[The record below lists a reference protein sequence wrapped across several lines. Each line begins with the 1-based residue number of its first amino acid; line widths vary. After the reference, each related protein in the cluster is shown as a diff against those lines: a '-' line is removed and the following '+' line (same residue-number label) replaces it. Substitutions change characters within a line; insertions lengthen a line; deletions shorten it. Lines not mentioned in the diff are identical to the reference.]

1 MSIRLG
7 NNIVA
12 GRSPYQPSLF
22 DFKWADHILND
33 PQWIRA
39 DTFTWHSRTVFTP
52 AYDHL
57 VADIQGKDSQSETVE
72 GIIITYYLANDGH
85 KICLPDQ
92 EEYLRALYAKTGSA
106 WYYILDTTSQSFKTP
121 RTKWGVLGLKDN
133 VNVSDYT
140 KFGLPNILTST
151 DYIAANQMYLYF
163 YAGNF
168 NQEAIVNT
176 AGANLAD
183 IEDAMDNTIE
193 ALADTMAD
201 LDTMINAQYHPNIL
215 ENKWTDSILND
226 IQWLRANTFSWQ
238 SGQVYETA
246 YNHLLSDIQGKAPQH
261 RYFPNV
267 ECKGETKVDENGIL
281 SGFLSTT
288 SHGVINGLYK
298 PTTSFELVVKAKL
311 PTTIT
316 DLQNLVGSDPTV
328 NYTGTIIRVTSAT
341 TIKVWISSNGS
352 SWNVVDGG
360 TYTYNNITPGGDI
373 WIKLTWDGSTY
384 TTYASVNG
392 IDYTSIGTVSSTAV
406 MNYST
411 GKASLG
417 GYETADRPFTGGT
430 IDLRESYI
438 KIDGNLVWKGVD
450 TLTYYEGDD
459 GHKICL
465 ADQEERVNKIYNST
479 GTSWYYILDQVN
491 NRFKLPRKHS
501 TQIVESVKNSD
512 GTWYRL
518 YADGWVEQGGEH
530 KVTATSAYEHLF
542 NLPIE
547 MQNTD
552 YIVMQ
557 DPVSSIDNDC
567 AEIVCE
573 YRSATAFRIR
583 IDSLSSTSGSKG
595 IMWQV
600 CGQSALDMSKYQA
613 NEKYLYF
620 YVGKFLQAA
629 VVNTA
634 GLNAELFNDKVDRG
648 HEVIVFQAPTSEN
661 EYTWYRKYADGWV
674 EQGGQTSSTTDGSIP
689 ITLPVEMAD
698 ANYIPLITGQYITNT
713 GTASNNGASKAAGAF
728 SDRTTTGFNLW
739 KQSAVPYGWEVK
751 GMAA

>member
-1 MSIRLG
+1 MSIRKG
-7 NNIVA
+7 TNIIA

-39 DTFTWHSRTVFTP
+39 DNFTWHSRTVFTP

-57 VADIQGKDSQSETVE
+57 VADIQGKDSQSETIE
-72 GIIITYYLANDGH
+72 GIIITYYLASDGH
-85 KICLPDQ
+85 KICLADQ
-92 EEYLRALYAKTGSA
+92 EEYLKSLYAKTGSA
-106 WYYILDTTSQSFKTP
+106 WYYLLDTTTQSFKTP
-121 RTKWGVLGLKDN
+121 RTKWGLLGLKN
-133 VNVSDYT
+133 EVGKYT
-140 KFGLPNILTST
+140 KFNLPNLITSNE
-151 DYIAANQMYLYF
+151 YIAANQMYLYF

-176 AGANLAD
+176 AGANLTD
-183 IEDAMDNTIE
+183 IENAMENTIE
-193 ALADTMAD
+193 ALADTMSD

-215 ENKWTDSILND
+215 ESKWTDSILND
-226 IQWLRANTFSWQ
+226 IQWLRSNTFSWQ

-246 YNHLLSDIQGKAPQH
+246 YNHLVSDITGKAPQY

-281 SGFLSTT
+281 SGFLSTS

-316 DLQNLVGSDPTV
+316 DQQNMVGSDPTV

-360 TYTYNNITPGGDI
+360 TYTYNNITPGEDI

-384 TTYASVNG
+384 TTYASING
-392 IDYTSIGTVSSTAV
+392 VDYTSIGTVSSTAV

-450 TLTYYEGDD
+450 TLTYYEADD

-465 ADQEERVNKIYNST
+465 ADQEERVNKTYNST
-479 GTSWYYILDQVN
+479 GMGWYYILDQVN
-491 NRFKLPRKHS
+491 TRFKLPRKHS
-501 TQIVESVKNSD
+501 TQIVESVRNKD

-530 KVTATSAYEHLF
+530 TATSTSAYEHLF

-557 DPVSSIDNDC
+557 DPVSSVDNDC
-567 AEIVCE
+567 GEIICE
-573 YRSATAFRIR
+573 SRATTAFRVR
-583 IDSLSSTSGSKG
+583 ISDFASTSGSKG
-595 IMWQV
+595 VMWQV
-600 CGQSALDMSKYQA
+600 SGQSAMDMTKYQA

-620 YVGKFLQAA
+620 YVGKFLQTA
-629 VVNTA
+629 VINTA
-634 GLNAELFNDKVDRG
+634 GLNTELFNDKVDRG
-648 HEVIVFQAPTSEN
+648 HEVIAFQAPTSEN

-674 EQGGQTSSTTDGSIP
+674 EQGGISNTGLGTSGT
-689 ITLPVEMAD
+689 ITLPITMQDNNYTAIAGNGNNA
-698 ANYIPLITGQYITNT
+698 ANNYFTISRSEATATTIKWYKSATG
-713 GTASNNGASKAAGAF
+713 
-728 SDRTTTGFNLW
+728 L
-739 KQSAVPYGWEVK
+739 YGYWQVS